1 MHFHDAQAPSGK
13 AVRALSFL
21 LVTMN
26 SQHLRAPLAVLPL
39 ALIAAFSH
47 AQTTPAPSLP
57 VTVVTATRVAQPI
70 TDVVADVTI
79 VDSETIERSGATGLA
94 DVLARQPGVAFTR
107 NGGPAANTSVYLR
120 GAETRFTAVFVD
132 GVRVDSQATGGAS
145 WNAIPLSQVDRV
157 EIVRGPAAAVYGS
170 DALGGVLQVFTRRG
184 EQALAPSVE
193 LGLGTDGLRKVAAS
207 ISGRQGA
214 VDYALGASRETSD
227 GFNVKPQGNPDRDG
241 YRNTAFSGSLGW
253 QLTQAHRLDAT
264 VLDSDSNAQ
273 YDAFS
278 PGNDDRAQQDLQT
291 LGLKWSARWSEM
303 YSSQLALNRSKDRY
317 ETAPSAY
324 LTDTRVT
331 SYLWQNDWKIGA
343 TQLTAALERREDRLD
358 NDSTSPSVSDRSQDA
373 LALGYGVRS
382 GQHTLQLNARH
393 DSDSEFGGHSTG
405 SAAYAYSFAPGWRAL
420 VSGGTAFRA
429 PTLFQRFS
437 IYGTPDLQPEKARNI
452 EVGVKY
458 DRQGDRFSVVMYRNR
473 VSNLINYVSGAGSC
487 VNGVGDYAGCYGNVG
502 EAEYRGVTVAG
513 ATRVGMLA
521 LHGSLDLQ
529 DPKDLSTGL
538 QLARRAK
545 QTAKLGADM
554 PLGGWVV
561 GAEAELV
568 GHRFNDAR
576 NSQRL
581 SGYSLVHLSVSKQ
594 VSKDWSLLARLDNA
608 FDRDYES
615 ALGYA
620 TGGRQAY
627 VGVKWAPN

>member
-1 MHFHDAQAPSGK
+1 
-13 AVRALSFL
+13 
-21 LVTMN
+21 MN
-26 SQHLRAPLAVLPL
+26 SRHLRAPLAVLPL
-39 ALIAAFSH
+39 ALIAALSH
-47 AQTTPAPSLP
+47 AQTSPTPSLP

-79 VDSETIERSGATGLA
+79 IDRETIERSGATGLA

-107 NGGPAANTSVYLR
+107 NGGPGATTSVYLR

-132 GVRVDSQATGGAS
+132 GVRVDSQSTGGAS
-145 WNAIPLSQVDRV
+145 WNAIPLSQVDHV

-170 DALGGVLQVFTRRG
+170 DALGGVIQIFTRRG
-184 EQALAPSVE
+184 EQAFAPSVE
-193 LGLGTDGLRKVAAS
+193 FGLGSDGLRKLAAS
-207 ISGRQGA
+207 FSGRQGA

-227 GFNVKPQGNPDRDG
+227 GFNAQPDSNPDRDG

-253 QLTQAHRLDAT
+253 QLNAAHRLDAS
-264 VLDSDSNAQ
+264 VLDSDTNAQ

-278 PGNDDRAQQDLQT
+278 PGNDDRAQQNLQT
-291 LGLKWSARWSEM
+291 LGLKWSARWSEV
-303 YSSQLALNRSKDRY
+303 YSSQLAVNRSKDRY
-317 ETAPSAY
+317 ETEPSAY

-331 SYLWQNDWKIGA
+331 SYFWQNEWKLGA

-358 NDSTSPSVSDRSQDA
+358 NASTSPSVSDRSQDA
-373 LALGYGVRS
+373 LALGYGLRS
-382 GQHTLQLNARH
+382 GQHTVQLNARH
-393 DSDSEFGGHSTG
+393 DNDSEFGGHSTG
-405 SAAYAYSFAPGWRAL
+405 SAAYAYGFAPGWRAL
-420 VSGGTAFRA
+420 VSGGTAFRV

-437 IYGTPDLQPEKARNI
+437 IYGTSDLMPEKARNV

-458 DRQGDRFSVVMYRNR
+458 EQRGDRFSVVMYRNR
-473 VSNLINYVSGAGSC
+473 VSNLINYVSGTGSC
-487 VNGVGDYAGCYGNVG
+487 ANGVGDYAGCYGNVG

-521 LHGSLDLQ
+521 LNGSLDLQ
-529 DPKDLSTGL
+529 DPKDLNTGL

-545 QTAKLGADM
+545 QSAKLGVDM
-554 PLGGWVV
+554 PLAGWVV

-576 NSQRL
+576 NTQRL
-581 SGYSLVHLSVSKQ
+581 SGYSLMNLSVSKQ

-608 FDRDYES
+608 FDRDYET

-627 VGVKWAPN
+627 VGLKWAPN